1 MQEII
6 LGEHFDICPKKIGGN
21 STSYWADYSWANTTG
36 HLVLWGGS
44 AYDGAYCGLACATS
58 DRAWSGSGANL
69 GSRLA
74 YFRTS
79 AIPLFTAEDML
90 LNVV

>member
-6 LGEHFDICPKKIGGN
+6 LGEHFDIFPKKIGGN

-36 HLVLWGGS
+36 QLVLWGG
-44 AYDGAYCGLACATS
+44 AATDGATCGLACATS
-58 DRAWSGSGANL
+58 DHAWSYSTAPI

-74 YFRTS
+74 YFGNLTFVS
-79 AIPLFTAEDML
+79 GASLMAA
-90 LNVV
+90 

>member
-6 LGEHFDICPKKIGGN
+6 LGEHFDIFPKKIGGN

-36 HLVLWGGS
+36 QLVLWGGS
-44 AYDGAYCGLACATS
+44 ANTGAYCGLASAPSTYGWSLS
-58 DRAWSGSGANL
+58 DADI

-74 YFRTS
+74 YFGNLTFVS
-79 AIPLFTAEDML
+79 GASLMAA
-90 LNVV
+90 

>member
-6 LGEHFDICPKKIGGN
+6 LGEHFDIFPKKIGGN

-36 HLVLWGGS
+36 QLVLWGGS
-44 AYDGAYCGLACATS
+44 AHYGAYCGLAYAYS
-58 DRAWSGSGANL
+58 YYAWSTSSAGL

-74 YFRTS
+74 YFGDLTFVS
-79 AIPLFTAEDML
+79 GASLMAA
-90 LNVV
+90 

>member
-6 LGEHFDICPKKIGGN
+6 LGEHFDIFPKKIGGN

-36 HLVLWGGS
+36 QLVLWGG
-44 AYDGAYCGLACATS
+44 AALHGAYCGLAFADS
-58 DRAWSGSGANL
+58 NNDWSVPRAYL

-74 YFRTS
+74 YFGNLTFVS
-79 AIPLFTAEDML
+79 GASLMAA
-90 LNVV
+90 